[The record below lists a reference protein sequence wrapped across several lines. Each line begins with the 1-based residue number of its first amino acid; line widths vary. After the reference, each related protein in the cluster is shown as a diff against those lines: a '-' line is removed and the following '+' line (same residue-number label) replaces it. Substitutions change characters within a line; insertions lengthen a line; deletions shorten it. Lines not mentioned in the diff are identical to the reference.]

1 MTDRNVEEMKE
12 VPCMD
17 LERIKEGSLNDKLLN
32 SRPQTSFGLLG
43 NLYCYKA
50 GWERARQAAGR
61 AEVDSAR
68 QWVMLVIRDVR
79 LMGCP
84 FLPPCLNN
92 CLPSSIDQWTAAT
105 YYRRVLC
112 VH

>member
-1 MTDRNVEEMKE
+1 MTNSNVEEMKE

-17 LERIKEGSLNDKLLN
+17 LERIKEGSINDKLLN

-50 GWERARQAAGR
+50 GWERAWQAAGR

-68 QWVMLVIRDVR
+68 QW
-79 LMGCP
+79 
-84 FLPPCLNN
+84 
-92 CLPSSIDQWTAAT
+92 
-105 YYRRVLC
+105 
-112 VH
+112 